1 MVAVR
6 HIKIVLDVLKPRE
19 IPVYHLATSLAEL
32 ENVQLVT
39 VDVIEVD
46 VKTETVKLTV
56 EGTNLDINDV
66 LRHLEETGCSVRSI
80 DSVAVKKG

>member
-1 MVAVR
+1 MVAAR
-6 HIKIVLDVLKPRE
+6 LIKIVLDVLKPRE

-32 ENVQLVT
+32 KNVQQVT
-39 VDVIEVD
+39 VDVMEVD

-66 LRHLEETGCSVRSI
+66 LRHLEEAGCSVRSI
-80 DSVAVKKG
+80 DSVAVKKQ